1 MSRRRKEIERGR
13 RERGDVSAVAAAK
26 DAAAADDRPDAL
38 RPWLLAGA
46 TALIV
51 ARPLVLSDGGPWI
64 GDGEPFAAL
73 WIILAIM
80 WTLGALGRPRLRL
93 RFTWTD
99 AAVAAF
105 FAWWVLAAS
114 HGAESGAPRPSFNV
128 LWDGMAALIAFLLL
142 RQLAPVGR
150 EARAIVVVMIAL
162 GVVLAAISFH
172 QYFFTLPADRA
183 RLKENPQETLR
194 EAGVGPIVPGSP
206 EFELYRSRLE
216 TTEALATFSLTNS
229 LAAFLAPW
237 LIVTLGI
244 AVAARQDVTNRR
256 RTWLATALCGLP
268 IAAALML
275 TRSRSAWIAA
285 GIGALILWLLA
296 RAGTAPNR
304 RRRWPIAA
312 GIAAVV
318 VAGSVAIWR
327 PASLEPAIRS
337 FSFRLEYWQSTLAM
351 IRDHLWLGC
360 GPGNFG
366 DYYTFYKLPIAAEEI
381 KDPHNF
387 LFEIAANA
395 GLPALLAF
403 ALVVVGLVRRARRA
417 AKLPTPGD
425 IRGESDTTPWIF
437 GGATLAV
444 ALAMMLNLILGFSV
458 RAEEM
463 IAGILFGGL
472 VIAAFHSWVQRGRL
486 TPTLLSVGI
495 AVLLIALL
503 AVGGFTFA
511 GVAGTLW
518 LLLALIFSATDPPE
532 ARRSLPRSAAFLL
545 FVGAGALA
553 AAQHQTGY
561 QPVMKYNAAIDAA
574 EAAAEHKSLD
584 EVERQLLNAG
594 KEDPWAVYPWHRLA
608 EYRLDQW
615 LHSPPAARDQHNL
628 DDFDHYMTDHVLAF
642 WPRSS
647 AAWHDAGLGW
657 LAAYKEMPSRK
668 SWAKKAVLC
677 CGRALALYPN
687 SAYLKSQLAAAYSA
701 AGDPKLAQ
709 STAREALRLDDLM
722 PHEDRKLPADV
733 RRETTHLAAGEGPK
747 DAPPL
752 PPRTKPK

>member
-1 MSRRRKEIERGR
+1 M
-13 RERGDVSAVAAAK
+13 VAAA

-80 WTLGALGRPRLRL
+80 WTLGALGRRRLRL

-114 HGAESGAPRPSFNV
+114 HGAESGAPRPSFNM

-162 GVVLAAISFH
+162 GVVLSAISFH

-194 EAGVGPIVPGSP
+194 EAGVGPIAPGSP

-237 LIVTLGI
+237 LIVTFGI

-296 RAGTAPNR
+296 REGTTPNR
-304 RRRWPIAA
+304 RRRWRIAA
-312 GIAAVV
+312 GIAAAAVV
-318 VAGSVAIWR
+318 SVWFVAIWR
-327 PASLEPAIRS
+327 PAWLEPAVRS

-351 IRDHLWLGC
+351 IGDHPWLGC
-360 GPGNFG
+360 GSGNFG
-366 DYYTFYKLPIAAEEI
+366 DYYILYKLPIAAEEI

-403 ALVVVGLVRRARRA
+403 GLVIVGLVRRARRA
-417 AKLPTPGD
+417 AEVPPPGE
-425 IRGESDTTPWIF
+425 IRGEADTTPWIF

-463 IAGILFGGL
+463 IAGILIGGI
-472 VIAAFHSWVQRGRL
+472 VIAVFHIWVQQGRL
-486 TPTLLSVGI
+486 SPALLAVGI

-518 LLLALIFSATDPPE
+518 LLLALILSATDPPE
-532 ARRSLPRSAAFLL
+532 ARRSLPWSAAFLL

-561 QPVMKYNAAIDAA
+561 QPVMKYKAAIGAA
-574 EAAAEHKSLD
+574 DAAAEHKNLD
-584 EVERQLLNAG
+584 EVERQLTNAG
-594 KEDPWAVYPWHRLA
+594 KADPWAVDPWRLLA
-608 EYRLDQW
+608 ADRLGQW
-615 LHSPPAARDQHNL
+615 LHSPPAARDQHKL
-628 DDFDHYMTDHVLAF
+628 DDFDHFMTDHVLAF

-657 LAAYKEMPSRK
+657 LAAYKEMPSQK

-677 CGRALALYPN
+677 CDRAAALYPN
-687 SAYLKSQLAAAYSA
+687 SAYLKSQLALAYSA
-701 AGDPKLAQ
+701 AGNSNSSQ
-709 STAREALRLDDLM
+709 SAALEALRLDGLM

-733 RRETTHLAAGEGPK
+733 RSEMTHLAVGELPKEGP
-747 DAPPL
+747 PL
-752 PPRTKPK
+752 ATPAKPK